1 MLTLLRASDR
11 LAGARR
17 ELIGQKPLAIPFDP
31 QEPAG
36 AGLAV
41 PLELAGEVR

>member
-11 LAGARR
+11 LPDARR
-17 ELIGQKPLAIPFDP
+17 ELIGQKPLAIPFDS

-36 AGLAV
+36 AALAV
-41 PLELAGEVR
+41 SLEPAGEVR